1 MFDKKILDEADELVG
16 LYPDP
21 KSALLP
27 LLHLAQRELGWVSP
41 QAMVWAAERLELSP
55 IMVQG
60 VVSFYSMFNQNP
72 VGRYHIQLCKT
83 LSCSL
88 RGSTEIRERIRERI
102 GIGPGETSSDGRFT
116 LTEVEC
122 LGACGTA
129 PAMMIGEAYHEMLN
143 VARLDEIL
151 DALEAGG
158 GKS

>member
-1 MFDKKILDEADELVG
+1 MFEQKILDEADALVAR
-16 LYPDP
+16 YPDP

-27 LLHLAQRELGWVSP
+27 LLHLAQREIGWVSP
-41 QAMVWAAERLELSP
+41 EAQVWAAERLELSP
-55 IMVQG
+55 VMVQG
-60 VVSFYSMFNQNP
+60 VASFYTMFNMKP

-88 RGSTEIRERIRERI
+88 RGSAEIRKRIHERI
-102 GIGPGETSSDGRFT
+102 GIGPGETSADGMFT

-129 PAMMIGEAYHEMLN
+129 PAMMVGDAYHEQLS
-143 VARLDEIL
+143 VERLDEIL
-151 DALEAGG
+151 DAISVDG